1 LVVFDKAYYITFKR
15 KTRTVRVLDSRIKFK
30 GEVRLM
36 WSSCGI
42 ITSGSCLF
50 KYTGGFMGPFTQV
63 FDHKEVI
70 TEFFSDL
77 D

>member
-1 LVVFDKAYYITFKR
+1 
-15 KTRTVRVLDSRIKFK
+15 
-30 GEVRLM
+30 M